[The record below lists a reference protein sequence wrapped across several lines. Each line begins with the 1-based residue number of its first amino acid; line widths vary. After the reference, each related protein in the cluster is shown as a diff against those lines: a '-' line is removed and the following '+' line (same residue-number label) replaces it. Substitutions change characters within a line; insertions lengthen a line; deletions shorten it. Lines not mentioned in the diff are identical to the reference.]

1 MKGEVGGGEAGEGDV
16 FDGDGIGAVEND
28 VVKPA
33 HAKAMPA
40 ILTTPEECDAWLS
53 VEPAE
58 ALKLQRPL
66 AGGQLAIVARGE
78 REDAAPESLLLA

>member
-1 MKGEVGGGEAGEGDV
+1 MKWGEVRPV
-16 FDGDGIGAVEND
+16 
-28 VVKPA
+28 

-53 VEPAE
+53 AEPAE

-66 AGGQLAIVARGE
+66 SDDLLMIVARGE
-78 REDAAPESLLLA
+78 REDPPPADMPIAAEPTLL